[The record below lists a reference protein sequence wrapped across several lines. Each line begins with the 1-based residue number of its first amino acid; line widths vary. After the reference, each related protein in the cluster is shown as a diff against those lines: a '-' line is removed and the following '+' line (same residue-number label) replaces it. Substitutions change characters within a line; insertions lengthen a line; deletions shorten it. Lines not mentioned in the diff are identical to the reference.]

1 MDSSVTPTS
10 PSEMAILVAGLLI
23 MLFGVYKVYRE
34 RGRPG
39 LLILWG
45 GLVDLGLALMGLG
58 LGPSG
63 DVGSIMI
70 VIYHAIARLA
80 AWIGLSGLVA
90 NPYSCVANDIRGAL
104 HRNPVGA
111 VLLAFALEA
120 SLGISPAMTP
130 EGQHLVLHAMA
141 MHSIDVPLGGP
152 VLAIIMALG
161 YTVLLWLSAE
171 VVLQVCFTRPD
182 EPICTDVPLGGGGFA
197 RALFD
202 QETELLG
209 VPSGS
214 WCPIVPNRWS
224 KTPAAISLYVLLG
237 MLVVL
242 GLGRF
247 FVQDFGAWLID
258 IDPHTLVELEG
269 PWHVTPLLLYVGSF
283 LVLCPRIIRPAYR
296 AKYTFALFLAAFI
309 LIYASDLPPLSR
321 LFSLI
326 ISGIGTLV
334 ACYSTNYIEEDGRKH
349 WYWFFLLLTFGA
361 LLNIVTTDNI
371 GTLASQWEVMTWAS
385 FALVAWERT
394 SKARD
399 AAIKYVVLCCS
410 AAYLMIVG
418 FFMIGGNHTQ
428 YGEIVANLSVHSDDV
443 LKFALVFT
451 LLGFAAKAGLV
462 PLHSWLPD
470 AHPAAPSSVSAPLSG
485 VLTKMG
491 VFGVVTVYFGL
502 IGYKEL
508 ASTGTYGGLTA
519 PGLMVTFM
527 GLCTMAYGEWM
538 ALRQEDLKRMLAYST
553 MGQVGEIFTVLGLG
567 TWLAAAG
574 ALSHVLNHA
583 IMKDLLFL
591 CAGGLIFRV
600 GSRKLSDLAG
610 LVHEMP
616 WAVGCMS
623 IGIVSI
629 MGLPPFNGFVSK
641 YLMIVPVRDPR
652 RGPADG
658 PVARHPGHQRA
669 YAAPRL
675 RRGAPFGRPAVA
687 RCGLARVCDPA
698 HDRRRRADLVPQGP
712 REGRMGRR
720 RHPVPDHPARARV
733 RAGSGHA
740 VLHHGPVHP
749 RHRHGEP
756 RVRRGLYGAQPY
768 AVALLRLLPAHDG
781 RTARRGGEF
790 GSVQLLHLLGN
801 HELVG
806 PVFRHRA

>member
-247 FVQDFGAWLID
+247 FVQDFGAWLIG

-385 FALVAWERT
+385 FALWR
-394 SKARD
+394 
-399 AAIKYVVLCCS
+399 
-410 AAYLMIVG
+410 
-418 FFMIGGNHTQ
+418 GN
-428 YGEIVANLSVHSDDV
+428 
-443 LKFALVFT
+443 ALPRR
-451 LLGFAAKAGLV
+451 AMR
-462 PLHSWLPD
+462 
-470 AHPAAPSSVSAPLSG
+470 PSS
-485 VLTKMG
+485 MW
-491 VFGVVTVYFGL
+491 
-502 IGYKEL
+502 
-508 ASTGTYGGLTA
+508 
-519 PGLMVTFM
+519 
-527 GLCTMAYGEWM
+527 CC
-538 ALRQEDLKRMLAYST
+538 
-553 MGQVGEIFTVLGLG
+553 
-567 TWLAAAG
+567 AAA
-574 ALSHVLNHA
+574 
-583 IMKDLLFL
+583 
-591 CAGGLIFRV
+591 
-600 GSRKLSDLAG
+600 
-610 LVHEMP
+610 
-616 WAVGCMS
+616 
-623 IGIVSI
+623 
-629 MGLPPFNGFVSK
+629 
-641 YLMIVPVRDPR
+641 
-652 RGPADG
+652 
-658 PVARHPGHQRA
+658 
-669 YAAPRL
+669 
-675 RRGAPFGRPAVA
+675 RPT
-687 RCGLARVCDPA
+687 
-698 HDRRRRADLVPQGP
+698 
-712 REGRMGRR
+712 
-720 RHPVPDHPARARV
+720 
-733 RAGSGHA
+733 S
-740 VLHHGPVHP
+740 
-749 RHRHGEP
+749 
-756 RVRRGLYGAQPY
+756 
-768 AVALLRLLPAHDG
+768 
-781 RTARRGGEF
+781 
-790 GSVQLLHLLGN
+790 
-801 HELVG
+801 
-806 PVFRHRA
+806 